1 MSGLL
6 EIFLGWALQK
16 FLNYVDEKWQV
27 SEVRDKVQKIVEKY
41 NTIETMSNEKKK
53 ELAVKEVRESVG
65 NIGKKVAG
73 ELVERAI
80 QRFLK

>member
-6 EIFLGWALQK
+6 EIVLGWALQK

-27 SEVRDKVQKIVEKY
+27 SEVRDKVKGIVEKY